1 MEFSRQEYWSRLPY
15 PSPGDLLNPGIKPR
29 SPTLQEIL
37 YHLSHQESLVHRRS
51 KIKLDK
57 TEGREER
64 KAGNLRLL
72 SRLQVGVEGHLHP
85 RRKAK
90 AAVKISVTHM
100 QNRVLSHPPR
110 TSLPRRR
117 AGWQDGAGHQ
127 DISRDVRGEHSLPC
141 SKASSAGSA
150 VQVEVGKGLATQ
162 RQGPPDPRVLTCLK
176 ESSTRTLT
184 PSPSTS

>member
-1 MEFSRQEYWSRLPY
+1 MQ
-15 PSPGDLLNPGIKPR
+15 
-29 SPTLQEIL
+29 IL
-37 YHLSHQESLVHRRS
+37 YHLSHQKSLVHRRS
-51 KIKLDK
+51 KIKVDK
-57 TEGREER
+57 TEGRR
-64 KAGNLRLL
+64 TGNLRLL

-90 AAVKISVTHM
+90 AAVKIFGTHM
-100 QNRVLSHPPR
+100 QNRALSHLPQ
-110 TSLPRRR
+110 TSLPRHR

-127 DISRDVRGEHSLPC
+127 DVSRDVREKHSLPC

-150 VQVEVGKGLATQ
+150 VQVEMGKGLATQ

-184 PSPSTS
+184 PSLSTC